1 MQGNVVMFEKLSSVV
16 EKTEERDE
24 SLKIFILGYLHSLEI
39 EFQ

>member
-1 MQGNVVMFEKLSSVV
+1 MQGNVAVFEKLSSVV

-24 SLKIFILGYLHSLEI
+24 SLKTFIIDHLHSLEI

>member
-1 MQGNVVMFEKLSSVV
+1 MQGNVVMFEELSSVV

-24 SLKIFILGYLHSLEI
+24 SLRTSIRDHLQSMKI